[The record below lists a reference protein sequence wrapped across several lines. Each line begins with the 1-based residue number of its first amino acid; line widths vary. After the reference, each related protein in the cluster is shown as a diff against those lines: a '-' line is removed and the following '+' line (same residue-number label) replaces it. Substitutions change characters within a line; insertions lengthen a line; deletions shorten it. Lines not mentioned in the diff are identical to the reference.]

1 MAKRW
6 IGWSAFVLIT
16 LGAGAGSRAKAQE
29 EPAVPGEPEPPL
41 PSYLEDRGTGVATS
55 MFGTYIRRGELIIY
69 PFFEH
74 DRSDSFE
81 YKPEEFGF
89 QGNVDFFGR
98 YRANEWLLFLA
109 YGLTEDLAVELE
121 AAAID
126 ASLEK
131 SPADPSDL
139 PARIE
144 ESGLGDVQAQLRW
157 RWRRENES
165 RPELFSFFEV
175 VFPHNQ
181 DKLLIGTPGWELKF
195 GTGLTR
201 GFSWGTLTGRVA
213 IEYAEA
219 STSPFDLGEYAIE
232 YLKRVSA
239 AWRFYVAME
248 GESDELVLIT
258 EAQWHLSRHIFVKLN
273 SGLGLTKK
281 ATDWAPEVGVVFI
294 LPTR

>member
-6 IGWSAFVLIT
+6 MGWTAFVLIT

-29 EPAVPGEPEPPL
+29 PAAPDEPEPLL

-74 DRSDSFE
+74 DRNDSFE

-89 QGNVDFFGR
+89 QGDVDFFGR
-98 YRANEWLLFLA
+98 YRGNEWLLFLA

-181 DKLLIGTPGWELKF
+181 DKLLIGTAGWELKF

-201 GFSWGTLTGRVA
+201 GFHWGTLTARLA

-239 AWRFYVAME
+239 AWRFYVGLE

-273 SGLGLTKK
+273 NGLGLTKK
-281 ATDWAPEVGVVFI
+281 ATDWAPEVGVVFT
-294 LPTR
+294 LPLR

>member
-6 IGWSAFVLIT
+6 IGWTVFALIT
-16 LGAGAGSRAKAQE
+16 LGAGGGGRAKAQE
-29 EPAVPGEPEPPL
+29 RTAPDEPEPPL
-41 PSYLEDRGTGVATS
+41 PSYLKDRGTGVATS

-69 PFFEH
+69 PFFEY

-89 QGNVDFFGR
+89 EGNVDYFGR
-98 YRANEWLLFLA
+98 YRGSEWLVFLG

-126 ASLEK
+126 ASFEK
-131 SPADPSDL
+131 SSADPSDL

-144 ESGLGDVQAQLRW
+144 ESGVGDVQAQLRW
-157 RWRRENES
+157 RWRREDES

-175 VFPHNQ
+175 VFPHSQ

-201 GFSWGTLTGRVA
+201 GFHWGTMTARVS
-213 IEYAEA
+213 IEYSEA
-219 STSPFDLGEYAIE
+219 STSPWDLGEYAIE
-232 YLKRVSA
+232 YLKRVSP
-239 AWRFYVAME
+239 AWRFYVGLE
-248 GESDELVLIT
+248 GESDELVFIG
-258 EAQWHLSRHIFVKLN
+258 EAQWHLSRHIFIKLN
-273 SGLGLTKK
+273 NGFGLTKK
-281 ATDWAPEVGVVFI
+281 ATDWAPEVGVVFT